1 MFSSIEVLLAIF
13 TVMNTFLSLLITFDD
28 FFWSSIAFLLI
39 LFLGLG
45 FSWKSRFSQFT
56 QFLQFC
62 RVFHHYSQDSSVTS
76 SEESQGVH
84 PLKVF
89 FASAGGN
96 IGIGN
101 VVGIATAVC
110 IGGPGALFW
119 VWIAGIFG
127 SIVKY
132 SEVYLGIKFRKIDK
146 DGVYQGGPMYFLD
159 KAYGTRIIP
168 GIVAVLLCIYGVEI
182 YQFSVIA
189 DSLAHCWNLP
199 KLLTIFGLLFL
210 ILYAVRGGLQRV
222 GKICSF
228 VLPFFLIV
236 YCSLALYILIK
247 EFHHL
252 PSLFVSVFSSAFS
265 GHGALGGF
273 AGCTVATTIHQ
284 GISRAAYSGDIGIG
298 FDSIIQS
305 ESSVKDPRIQA
316 QLSIIGIAVD
326 NLICTLTLLMVLASG
341 SWSMG
346 LSNASEAIEHALST
360 YFPLVKFFLPTFF
373 FVTGYTTII
382 SYFLVGKKCAKFL
395 YGNLGEKMYMIYG
408 AAILPLFCFLSQNI
422 ALLVMSIS
430 GALLLCFNLFGVF
443 LMRKEI
449 VFPQQPIETLEAPS
463 SAK

>member
-1 MFSSIEVLLAIF
+1 
-13 TVMNTFLSLLITFDD
+13 MNTILSLLSAFDD
-28 FFWSSIAFLLI
+28 FFWSYIAFIMIILL
-39 LFLGLG
+39 GVS

-56 QFLQFC
+56 KFPQFC
-62 RVFHHYSQDSSVTS
+62 RLFHQYSQ
-76 SEESQGVH
+76 EFSQQEPTEQKGVH

-101 VVGIATAVC
+101 VVGIVTAAC

-132 SEVYLGIKFRKIDK
+132 SEVYLGIKFRKVDS

-159 KAYGTRIIP
+159 KAYGTRLIP
-168 GIVAVLLCIYGVEI
+168 VIVAVLLCIYGVEI

-189 DSLAHCWNLP
+189 DSLSHCWHLP
-199 KLLTIFGLLFL
+199 KLFTIFSLLFL
-210 ILYAVRGGLQRV
+210 ILYAVRGGLQRI
-222 GKICSF
+222 GKICTF
-228 VLPFFLIV
+228 VLPFFLTV
-236 YCSLALYILIK
+236 YCGLALYILVK

-252 PSLFVSVFSSAFS
+252 PALFSSVFSSAFT
-265 GHGALGGF
+265 GHGAIGGF
-273 AGCTVATTIHQ
+273 AGCTLATTIHQ

-305 ESSVKDPRIQA
+305 ESSAKNPGTQA

-326 NLICTLTLLMVLASG
+326 NLICTLSLLMVLASG
-341 SWSMG
+341 SWSLG
-346 LSNASEAIEHALST
+346 LDNASLAVENALSA
-360 YFPLVKFFLPTFF
+360 YFPLVRFFLPTFF

-395 YGNLGEKMYMIYG
+395 YGKAGAKIYTLYG
-408 AAILPLFCFLSQNI
+408 AAILPLFCFLSQNT
-422 ALLVMSIS
+422 ALLVMSVS

-449 VFPQQPIETLEAPS
+449 EFPKSIETVEVPS
-463 SAK
+463 STK

>member
-1 MFSSIEVLLAIF
+1 
-13 TVMNTFLSLLITFDD
+13 MNTILSFLTSFDD
-28 FFWSSIAFLLI
+28 FFWSYIAFAMI
-39 LFLGLG
+39 IVLGCA

-56 QFLQFC
+56 KFPQFC
-62 RVFHHYSQDSSVTS
+62 RLLRHYVHTSRNANSSL
-76 SEESQGVH
+76 ERGVH

-101 VVGIATAVC
+101 VVGIVTAAC

-132 SEVYLGIKFRKIDK
+132 SEVYLGIKFRKVDS

-159 KAYGTRIIP
+159 KAYKTPIFSF
-168 GIVAVLLCIYGVEI
+168 IVAALLCIYGVEI
-182 YQFSVIA
+182 YQFSVITE
-189 DSLAHCWNLP
+189 SLSSCWGIP
-199 KLLTIFGLLFL
+199 KIYPMFGLLFL
-210 ILYAVRGGLQRV
+210 VIYAVQGGLQRI
-222 GKICSF
+222 GKICSAI
-228 VLPFFLIV
+228 LPVFMIV

-247 EFHHL
+247 EYHHIPHL
-252 PSLFVSVFSSAFS
+252 LSTVFSSAFT

-305 ESSVKDPRIQA
+305 ESSAKNSSSQA
-316 QLSIIGIAVD
+316 QLSIVGIAVD
-326 NLICTLTLLMVLASG
+326 NLICTLSLLMVLASG
-341 SWSMG
+341 SWSLG
-346 LSNASEAIEHALST
+346 FENASQAIEHTLAT
-360 YFPLVKFFLPTFF
+360 YFPAMKFFLPAFF

-395 YGNLGEKMYMIYG
+395 CSSNGAKVYTLYG
-408 AAILPLFCFLSQNI
+408 ILALPTFCFLSQNT
-422 ALLVMSIS
+422 ALLIMSVS
-430 GALLLCFNLFGVF
+430 GALLLCINLFGVF
-443 LMRKEI
+443 LLRKE
-449 VFPQQPIETLEAPS
+449 VQFPDKEILAYSEKAHLS
-463 SAK
+463 